1 MMKKKLLTILSVF
14 CMALMLCPLTAFAYS
29 EPTPEPEPTQE
40 PVIEETTEEGT
51 PFSVAG
57 NGEVLDDIQDDPTKE
72 FFTVTTANGNTY
84 FLVIDRSRNSENV
97 YMLSMIDELDLQDF
111 IEESEEEEPA
121 QGVVL
126 EEPTPT
132 PEPVPTEEP
141 EVVEEDTANGM
152 PILLIGIM
160 VIAVCGVGAY
170 FYFKIYKPQHEQ
182 GESESENM
190 EISDGLE
197 TINEDE
203 TADAESDS
211 DENM

>member
-1 MMKKKLLTILSVF
+1 M
-14 CMALMLCPLTAFAYS
+14 
-29 EPTPEPEPTQE
+29 
-40 PVIEETTEEGT
+40 
-51 PFSVAG
+51 
-57 NGEVLDDIQDDPTKE
+57 LDDIQDDPTKE

>member
-1 MMKKKLLTILSVF
+1 M
-14 CMALMLCPLTAFAYS
+14 
-29 EPTPEPEPTQE
+29 E
-40 PVIEETTEEGT
+40 
-51 PFSVAG
+51 
-57 NGEVLDDIQDDPTKE
+57 
-72 FFTVTTANGNTY
+72 
-84 FLVIDRSRNSENV
+84 RSRNSENV
-97 YMLSMIDELDLQDF
+97 YSLSMIDELDRQDF
-111 IEESEEEEPA
+111 MEEREEEEPA

-126 EEPTPT
+126 EEPTAT

-211 DENM
+211 EDNM